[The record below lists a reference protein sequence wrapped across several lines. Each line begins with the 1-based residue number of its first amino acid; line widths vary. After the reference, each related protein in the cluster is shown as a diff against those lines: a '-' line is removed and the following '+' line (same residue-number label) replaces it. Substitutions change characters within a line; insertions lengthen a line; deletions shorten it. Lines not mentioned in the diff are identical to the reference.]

1 MIILPPNAS
10 QTNVMESPVRY
21 GPTKVVLLVPVSSNI
36 TTGLGGTEIL
46 NEYLIS
52 FQKEL
57 IIKYYDNLN
66 ISALIAYLSLISS
79 QWCFLLVLL

>member
-1 MIILPPNAS
+1 MVILPPNAS

-46 NEYLIS
+46 N
-52 FQKEL
+52 K
-57 IIKYYDNLN
+57 
-66 ISALIAYLSLISS
+66 
-79 QWCFLLVLL
+79 

>member
-1 MIILPPNAS
+1 MVILPPNAS

-46 NEYLIS
+46 NELM
-52 FQKEL
+52 
-57 IIKYYDNLN
+57 
-66 ISALIAYLSLISS
+66 LSVFKWTY
-79 QWCFLLVLL
+79 QVHFNCFDTLKPQLW

>member
-46 NEYLIS
+46 NELMLS
-52 FQKEL
+52 FLKWTYQIHLTSEL
-57 IIKYYDNLN
+57 L
-66 ISALIAYLSLISS
+66 
-79 QWCFLLVLL
+79 